1 MLRVPRAL
9 TSKSVLGSTGAH
21 TLARGYPS
29 EEGDH
34 NDPRGAGEDE
44 RFAPGVALMG
54 VDVRAGEK
62 QSRERAV
69 HHVQQPRARIAARE
83 QGPQAEQ
90 ALHWR
95 DGGHDQVGRPKAP
108 ADALVPKVVIGA
120 PQPAPTCKG

>member
-1 MLRVPRAL
+1 SLIRWTAAL
-9 TSKSVLGSTGAH
+9 TPRKPAPPVMRILRSGAAGSGGVDLVLVSRSEGSTAAH

-54 VDVRAGEK
+54 VDVRAGEE

-69 HHVQQPRARIAARE
+69 NHVHERRARSAGRGRE
-83 QGPQAEQ
+83 PQGSLE
-90 ALHWR
+90 LR
-95 DGGHDQVGRPKAP
+95 S
-108 ADALVPKVVIGA
+108 L
-120 PQPAPTCKG
+120 